1 MVASTVFALVMA
13 GAFAG
18 LQQGFILSESAR
30 LLTRAG
36 PIAQSEFEFLRSLD
50 WATLDGL
57 PKSSTV
63 VTLNPTS
70 SIDSNYYTPYTIERE
85 VFAESASL
93 LRIEVRVTYQSA
105 GRSGSNVTLNF
116 TSFFTE
122 GGANAYYYRQI

>member
-1 MVASTVFALVMA
+1 MA

-18 LQQGFILSESAR
+18 LQQGFILTQSAQ
-30 LLTRAG
+30 LMTRAG

-57 PKSSTV
+57 PKTTTV

-85 VFAESASL
+85 IFPVSASL
-93 LRIEVRVTYQSA
+93 LRVEVRVTYESA
-105 GRSGSNVTLNF
+105 GRSGSNITLRS